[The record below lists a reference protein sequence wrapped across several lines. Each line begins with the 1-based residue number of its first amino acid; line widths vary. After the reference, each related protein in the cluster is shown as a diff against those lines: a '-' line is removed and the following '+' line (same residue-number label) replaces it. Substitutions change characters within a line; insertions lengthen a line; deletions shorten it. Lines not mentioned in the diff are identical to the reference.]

1 MATPNPHLLNAFMA
15 AKREFLASQKDRS
28 LFDRISNATSIQEIH
43 EFVMQFQA
51 QQSNTTG
58 MRCLRKINKFL
69 QKLGQY
75 SQVIEQF
82 VQVKPDILALI
93 WGPIKL
99 LLQMANA
106 TTQSFDA
113 IVDTMDI
120 IGDKLP
126 LFENYT
132 MLFEAKDRV
141 KDALILFYKDIL
153 DFFGIALNFL
163 SLKHWKLVF
172 ESVWPKHRSKIDV
185 VVSNIERHSFLLR
198 DEVNLEHISEAHQAR
213 VIDFDRW
220 AATFEFQARQNYN
233 ELETFIS
240 PRLYDDELDRFQ
252 RNLCERTGR
261 WIQRDKA
268 ISKWLD
274 PNDTTNRLIWLQ
286 GIPGAG
292 KSYLSSMIVEKA
304 KASRTT
310 VLFVFLS
317 YKQGEVS
324 TISILHSL
332 IFQLVIGAEG
342 FDEALRE
349 DMRIKLFEIYR
360 SSQRNLKSNTKF
372 ARETLCSLLNCVG
385 PAHII
390 IDGLDELAE
399 GERATTLRE
408 ILSVLQD
415 ALETKLFISS
425 RMEDNISRIM
435 RKTVHKAVR
444 VDDQNGGCIQSFVS
458 ITSQKWLSES
468 DFDEEACSAITN
480 LLSLLAAKA
489 KGMFLYAKVVMDN
502 VQMCHNPESI
512 RNELRALPETLQDA

>member
-1 MATPNPHLLNAFMA
+1 MATSNSHLLNAFMT
-15 AKREFLASQKDRS
+15 AKREFLASQKDCS
-28 LFDRISNATSIQEIH
+28 LFDRVSNVTSIQEIH

-58 MRCLRKINKFL
+58 MRCLRKINNFL
-69 QKLGQY
+69 ERLRQL
-75 SQVIEQF
+75 SEVIEVF
-82 VQVKPDILALI
+82 VSVKPDVLALI

-106 TTQSFDA
+106 TIQSFDA
-113 IVDTMDI
+113 IVDTMAI
-120 IGDKLP
+120 IGDRLP
-126 LFENYT
+126 LFEEFT
-132 MLFEAKDRV
+132 TLFQARDRV

-163 SLKHWKLVF
+163 SVKHWKLVF

-198 DEVNLEHISEAHQAR
+198 DEVNLTHISEAHQAR
-213 VIDFDRW
+213 LIDFDRW

-252 RNLCERTGR
+252 RNMCERTGR

-274 PNDTTNRLIWLQ
+274 PNDTKNRLIWLQ

-292 KSYLSSMIVEKA
+292 KSYLSSMIVEMA
-304 KASRTT
+304 KTSRTA
-310 VLFVFLS
+310 VLFAFLS
-317 YKQGEVS
+317 YKQGDVS
-324 TISILHSL
+324 AISIIHSL

-342 FDEALRE
+342 SDEALRA
-349 DMRIKLFEIYR
+349 DMRIKLFDIYR
-360 SSQRNLKSNTKF
+360 SSQRSLKSNTKF
-372 ARETLCSLLNCVG
+372 ARETLCTLLNCVG
-385 PAHII
+385 SAHII
-390 IDGLDELAE
+390 IDGLDELTE
-399 GERATTLRE
+399 GERAPTLRE
-408 ILSVLQD
+408 ILSISRD
-415 ALETKLFISS
+415 ANETKTLISS
-425 RMEDNISRIM
+425 RMEDDISRIM
-435 RKTVHKAVR
+435 SKTVHKAVR

-458 ITSQKWLSES
+458 ITSEKWLSES
-468 DFDEEACSAITN
+468 DFDEEARSGIMN

-502 VQMCHNPESI
+502 VQMCHNPEAI
-512 RNELRALPETLQDA
+512 QNELRALPETLQDA